1 MTKPSQTFFPKFRSN
16 LKEERFHTTNTGI
29 WMVLRKIEKA
39 SVKYWCYFGAE
50 KRSKIRELWG
60 GSYWFAYSKT
70 SLHLNTNLT
79 YEDGGGILGPIAS
92 MVFPP
97 CETLISGRKMSHK
110 KWSLFYVFIPSQR
123 RRAARMQANVRVFKV
138 QLKIV
143 SVNYL

>member
-1 MTKPSQTFFPKFRSN
+1 MLYTRNSSTGIIFDYWQSCTHVIIIRNTHVWPKFWR
-16 LKEERFHTTNTGI
+16 R
-29 WMVLRKIEKA
+29 
-39 SVKYWCYFGAE
+39 

-60 GSYWFAYSKT
+60 GSSWFAYSKT
-70 SLHLNTNLT
+70 SLHLNTNWT
-79 YEDGGGILGPIAS
+79 YDGGGGILGPIAS

-123 RRAARMQANVRVFKV
+123 RRAAGMQANVRVFKI

-143 SVNYL
+143 SVNS